1 MLATD
6 KNDLQPL
13 TTPAEAPGRDVVI
26 YDGHCRFC
34 TASVRWLNFLGGK
47 RRLSYLSLHDPS
59 VSQYAGDLTHD
70 QLMEEMVVVQPDGTR
85 HAGAAAFR
93 YLTRKLPPLWILAPL
108 LHIPYSLPIWSFCY
122 RQFARIRYRFGRNQ
136 CDGDSCKIHFD

>member
-6 KNDLQPL
+6 KSADQPL
-13 TTPAEAPGRDVVI
+13 VSPSEAPGRDVVI

-34 TASVRWLNFLGGK
+34 TASVRWLDFLGGK

-59 VSQYAGDLTHD
+59 ITNYAGDLTHE
-70 QLMEEMVVVQPDGTR
+70 QLMDEMLVVEPSGMR
-85 HAGAAAFR
+85 HGGAEAFR
-93 YLTRKLPPLWILAPL
+93 YLTRKLPSLWIFAPM
-108 LHIPYSLPIWSFCY
+108 LHIPYSLPIWAFCY

-136 CDGDSCKIHFD
+136 CEGDSCKIHFD

>member
-6 KNDLQPL
+6 KKTERPL
-13 TTPAEAPGRDVVI
+13 ASPSQAPGRDVLI

-34 TASVRWLNFLGGK
+34 TASVRWVDFLGGK
-47 RRLSYLSLHDPS
+47 GRLSYLSLHDS
-59 VSQYAGDLTHD
+59 KVADYAADLSYD
-70 QLMEEMVVVQPDGTR
+70 QLMEEMLVVEPDGTR
-85 HAGAAAFR
+85 HGGAAAFR
-93 YLTRKLPPLWILAPL
+93 YLTRKLPPLWLAAPL
-108 LHIPYSLPIWSFCY
+108 LHIPYSLPIWSFFY